1 MCEAQPIVEY
11 FKLKKLENR
20 LFSNGEIFVF
30 VGGVGAKTA
39 HNLGAILHQFTFEK
53 IINIGI
59 AGCGDKSVKI
69 GELFCTNKKVDGVV
83 YKKLITV
90 DTPQNVVCSKNC
102 LFDMEG
108 RYFFDAAKEFV
119 SEENIFVFKVVS
131 DHLDSKILD
140 KDFVNRLIKNT
151 ISEWYKLI

>member
-11 FKLKKLENR
+11 FKLKKLENK
-20 LFSNGEIFVF
+20 LFSDGEIFVF

-39 HNLGAILHQFTFEK
+39 QNLEAILNRFTFYK

-59 AGCGDKSVKI
+59 AGCGDKSVEI
-69 GELFCTNKKVDGVV
+69 GELFCTNKKLDGIA
-83 YKKLITV
+83 YMKLITV
-90 DTPQNVVCSKNC
+90 DTPQNAICSENC

-108 RYFFDAAKEFV
+108 RYFLDVAKKFV
-119 SEENIFVFKVVS
+119 SEENIFIFKVVS

-140 KDFVNRLIKNT
+140 KSFVSSLIKNKMRELKS
-151 ISEWYKLI
+151 II